1 MPNRQGTKLRKP
13 LDPEVLRKRMER
25 AILTLKKAII
35 RAIRDGL
42 VSREVGLPING
53 QISELDQAISSAFP
67 VPAANYESMAK
78 LPF

>member
-1 MPNRQGTKLRKP
+1 
-13 LDPEVLRKRMER
+13 MER
-25 AILTLKKAII
+25 AILTLKKSII

-53 QISELDQAISSAFP
+53 QISELDQAISCAFP
-67 VPAANYESMAK
+67 APAADYESLAK